1 MKIPFQNTKQNQE
14 ELENYAKVLLFF
26 DIFLLI
32 IHNNDKMNYKE
43 KMRWIM
49 ENTMVFRVDE
59 LENYMITETL
69 SHVNN
74 ALNEKGYNGINQI
87 VGYLMS
93 GDLGYISS

>member
-1 MKIPFQNTKQNQE
+1 MVQLLMKKWG
-14 ELENYAKVLLFF
+14 
-26 DIFLLI
+26 DIL
-32 IHNNDKMNYKE
+32 
-43 KMRWIM
+43 

-93 GDLGYISS
+93 GDLGYISSYKDSRKKIQRLEREKIIEALLKYYLKDVKWDI

>member
-1 MKIPFQNTKQNQE
+1 MVQLLMKKWG
-14 ELENYAKVLLFF
+14 
-26 DIFLLI
+26 DIL
-32 IHNNDKMNYKE
+32 
-43 KMRWIM
+43 

-93 GDLGYISS
+93 GDLGYISSYKDSRKKIQRLEREKIIEALLKYYLKDVIWDI

>member
-1 MKIPFQNTKQNQE
+1 MKKWG
-14 ELENYAKVLLFF
+14 
-26 DIFLLI
+26 DIL
-32 IHNNDKMNYKE
+32 
-43 KMRWIM
+43 

-74 ALNEKGYNGINQI
+74 ALNEKGYNWINQI

-93 GDLGYISS
+93 GDLGYISSYKDSRKKIQRLEREKIIEALLKYYLKDVKWDI

>member
-1 MKIPFQNTKQNQE
+1 
-14 ELENYAKVLLFF
+14 
-26 DIFLLI
+26 
-32 IHNNDKMNYKE
+32 
-43 KMRWIM
+43 M

-93 GDLGYISS
+93 GDLGYISRKKIQKLEREKILEALLKYYLKDVKWNI

>member
-1 MKIPFQNTKQNQE
+1 MIQ
-14 ELENYAKVLLFF
+14 LFIEKWG
-26 DIFLLI
+26 DIL
-32 IHNNDKMNYKE
+32 
-43 KMRWIM
+43 
-49 ENTMVFRVDE
+49 ENTMVFRVNE

-93 GDLGYISS
+93 GDLGYISSYKDSRKKIQRLEREKILEALLKYYLKDVKWNI

>member
-1 MKIPFQNTKQNQE
+1 MKKWG
-14 ELENYAKVLLFF
+14 
-26 DIFLLI
+26 DIL
-32 IHNNDKMNYKE
+32 
-43 KMRWIM
+43 

-74 ALNEKGYNGINQI
+74 AVNDKGYNGINQI

-93 GDLGYISS
+93 GDLGYISSYKDSRKKIQRLEREKIIEALLKYYLKDVKWDI

>member
-1 MKIPFQNTKQNQE
+1 MKKWG
-14 ELENYAKVLLFF
+14 
-26 DIFLLI
+26 DIL
-32 IHNNDKMNYKE
+32 
-43 KMRWIM
+43 

-93 GDLGYISS
+93 GDLGYISSYKDSRKKIQRLEREKIIEALLKYYLKDVKWDI